1 MPYFMTQW
9 YLFTPLTQTELLSIQ
24 ATLQEIGKNHEM
36 NGLILLATEG
46 CNGTV
51 AGPQEAVKFIKEYLI
66 TTFPISNFQDW
77 ESDVKPFKRF
87 KVDIRQEIVALKKSD
102 TPTPSSS
109 PSGRGR
115 GADSSPFQGEGGWG
129 EIDHVSPA
137 DFHRMLEQDDVTIL
151 DTRNTYETA
160 IGTFKNAIIPPL
172 KSFHEFPNY
181 VEKSAIPKDKPVLM
195 FCTSG
200 IRCEKA
206 AEEMRSQG
214 YEKVYQL
221 DGGITNYIKEYPN
234 GHWQGECFM
243 FDHRVAVDKN
253 LQPSKRYA
261 LCPSCGNPGD
271 VRTTCIQ
278 CNMPCTLCEACLE
291 KVPALC
297 SKACKHNMKY
307 KKMPIV

>member
-9 YLFTPLTQTELLSIQ
+9 YVFTPLTQEQLLSIQ
-24 ATLQEIGKNHEM
+24 HTLREIGTQHSM
-36 NGLILLATEG
+36 NGLILLAEEG

-51 AGPQEAVKFIKEYLI
+51 AGSEEAIATIKKYLEKQ
-66 TTFPISNFQDW
+66 FSISNFQNW
-77 ESDVKPFKRF
+77 QSNVKPFKRF
-87 KVDIRQEIVALKKSD
+87 KVDIREEIVALKNGD

-115 GADSSPFQGEGGWG
+115 DG
-129 EIDHVSPA
+129 HLSPA
-137 DFHRMLEQDDVTIL
+137 DFHAMLENNDVTIL

-160 IGTFKNAIIPPL
+160 IGTFENAVVPSL
-172 KSFHEFPNY
+172 ASFHEFPKF
-181 VEKSAIPKDKPVLM
+181 VAESTIPKDKPVAM

-206 AEEMRSQG
+206 AEEMRQQG
-214 YEKVYQL
+214 YKEVYQL

-243 FDHRVAVDKN
+243 FDHRVAIDSN

-271 VRTTCIQ
+271 IRTTCIQ
-278 CNMPCTLCEACLE
+278 CNKSCTFCESCLT
-291 KVPALC
+291 KAPVVC
-297 SKACKHNMKY
+297 SRACKHDLKY
-307 KKMPIV
+307 KKTPAV